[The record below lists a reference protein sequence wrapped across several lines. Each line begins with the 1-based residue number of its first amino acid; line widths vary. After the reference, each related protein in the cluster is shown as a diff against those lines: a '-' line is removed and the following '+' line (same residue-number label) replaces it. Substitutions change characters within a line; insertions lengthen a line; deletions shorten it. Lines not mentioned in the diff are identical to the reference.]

1 MAKVILVAAVQEV
14 IINIIQKA
22 IRSSLFILNSSSDLM
37 NTPSEIRTEMVNALS
52 HGLGILLTV
61 VASPVLIARVV
72 QTNNPTLTFGVAF
85 YCFTIL
91 LMFTFSTLYHAFSNP
106 LVKKTLRIFDH
117 ISIFFLIGGT
127 YVPFIILFTSSQTA
141 FWFFI
146 IQWTLIALGVVKKVL
161 FTGQFR
167 LISTLIY
174 IFIGCMVI
182 FLGSSFWNLMPEN
195 SIYLLIAGGI
205 LYLIG
210 TVFYQNQKN
219 QYNHFIWHLF
229 VFFAAFCHYFAV
241 LLAV

>member
-1 MAKVILVAAVQEV
+1 MA
-14 IINIIQKA
+14 
-22 IRSSLFILNSSSDLM
+22 
-37 NTPSEIRTEMVNALS
+37 NAFS

-61 VASPVLIARVV
+61 VASPVLIYRVI

-85 YCFTIL
+85 YCFSLL
-91 LMFTFSTLYHAFSNP
+91 LMFTFSTLYHSFSNP
-106 LVKKTLRIFDH
+106 LIKKTLRIFDH

-127 YVPFIILFTSSQTA
+127 YAPFVILFTSPQTA

-146 IQWTLIALGVVKKVL
+146 IQWFFIGLGVIKKIL

-174 IFIGCMVI
+174 IFIGCMVF

-210 TVFYQNQKN
+210 TVFYQNQKIK
-219 QYNHFIWHLF
+219 YNHFIWHLF

>member
-1 MAKVILVAAVQEV
+1 M
-14 IINIIQKA
+14 
-22 IRSSLFILNSSSDLM
+22 NS
-37 NTPSEIRTEMVNALS
+37 PSEIKTEMANAFS

-61 VASPVLIARVV
+61 VASPVLIYRVI

-85 YCFTIL
+85 YCFSLL
-91 LMFTFSTLYHAFSNP
+91 LMFTFSTLYHSFSNP
-106 LVKKTLRIFDH
+106 LIKKTLRIFDH

-127 YVPFIILFTSSQTA
+127 YAPFVILFTSPQTA

-146 IQWTLIALGVVKKVL
+146 IQWFFIGLGVIKKIL

-174 IFIGCMVI
+174 IFIGCMVF

-210 TVFYQNQKN
+210 TVFYQNQKIK
-219 QYNHFIWHLF
+219 YNHFIWHLF

>member
-1 MAKVILVAAVQEV
+1 
-14 IINIIQKA
+14 
-22 IRSSLFILNSSSDLM
+22 M
-37 NTPSEIRTEMVNALS
+37 NTPSEIKTEMANALS

-72 QTNNPTLTFGVAF
+72 QTNNPTLTFAVAF

-127 YVPFIILFTSSQTA
+127 YIPFVVLFTPAQTA
-141 FWFFI
+141 FWFLI
-146 IQWTLIALGVVKKVL
+146 IQWTLIGFGVVKKIF
-161 FTGQFR
+161 FTGQYR
-167 LISTLIY
+167 LLSTLIY
-174 IFIGCMVI
+174 IFIGCLVF
-182 FLGSSFWNLMPEN
+182 FLGASFWNLMPDK
-195 SIYLLIAGGI
+195 SIYLLAVGGI

-210 TVFYQNQKN
+210 TVFYQNQKIP
-219 QYNHFIWHLF
+219 YNHFIWHLF
-229 VFFAAFCHYFAV
+229 VLFAAFCHYLAV